1 MAHMNSGVS
10 HSVFFSCDSW
20 ENSWWHGED
29 DLDSD
34 AGSVHS
40 ETWCFLLIGWWDV
53 GCGMWDVMTPFL
65 KIFWMGKWWY
75 TNGFYGFLWYL
86 IFRPN
91 HDQPTFS
98 LCWRKWIQLE
108 ISGGS
113 TNQHMF
119 ASGSSGTFRRVW
131 CATWISALNPNSG
144 PTIGWQLLILVQ

>member
-53 GCGMWDVMTPFL
+53 GCGMWWPLFWRFFEWENDDTPMDF
-65 KIFWMGKWWY
+65 MD
-75 TNGFYGFLWYL
+75 FYGTWFS
-86 IFRPN
+86 
-91 HDQPTFS
+91 DQTM
-98 LCWRKWIQLE
+98 
-108 ISGGS
+108 
-113 TNQHMF
+113 TNPLSHCVEE
-119 ASGSSGTFRRVW
+119 SGSSWKSQVE
-131 CATWISALNPNSG
+131 A
-144 PTIGWQLLILVQ
+144 PTNICLPVAVAVHFEGFGARHGSVL